1 MFENNVLWKKVAKWA
16 IGVFTACSLIF
27 LGFRYIGTISRAI
40 MWVLDLFMPLIIGV
54 ILALILNVP
63 MSAIETRLSKHKK
76 IKRAKKPLSIILS
89 LILVIGAF
97 VGIAFLV
104 VPELVSAVGMLADIA
119 SNWIDKMILI
129 EQEIE
134 PANDWIAQMLKQFD
148 IDWSGVKDG
157 IEKLFRTQ
165 SGDIVNKVV
174 VTAGSVI
181 GKLVTFCVG
190 FVFSIYILA
199 NKKKLKGQ
207 IKRLMKA
214 WLPEKANTRISHIT
228 NVFVKVFKHFITG
241 QTLEAIILGTLC
253 MIGMA
258 ILRIPYAPMIGALV
272 GVCALIPIVGA
283 FVGTIVG
290 AIMIVTVEP
299 FKALIFIIFILVLQ
313 QIEGNLIYPRVVG
326 SKINLPAMWVL
337 AAVSV
342 GGSLAGPIGM
352 LLGVPTASAIYALI
366 KEATEN
372 KEKQVKIQQNIE
384 EK

>member
-1 MFENNVLWKKVAKWA
+1 
-16 IGVFTACSLIF
+16 
-27 LGFRYIGTISRAI
+27 
-40 MWVLDLFMPLIIGV
+40 
-54 ILALILNVP
+54 
-63 MSAIETRLSKHKK
+63 
-76 IKRAKKPLSIILS
+76 
-89 LILVIGAF
+89 
-97 VGIAFLV
+97 
-104 VPELVSAVGMLADIA
+104 
-119 SNWIDKMILI
+119 
-129 EQEIE
+129 
-134 PANDWIAQMLKQFD
+134 
-148 IDWSGVKDG
+148 
-157 IEKLFRTQ
+157 
-165 SGDIVNKVV
+165 
-174 VTAGSVI
+174 
-181 GKLVTFCVG
+181 
-190 FVFSIYILA
+190 
-199 NKKKLKGQ
+199 
-207 IKRLMKA
+207 MKA

-342 GGSLAGPIGM
+342 GGSLAGPVGM